1 MIRFV
6 EESIDRTIE
15 TFNQTRNSLFSQI
28 MSTGRDNVL
37 DRTVYYKCLM
47 ELYTVGHLTGRRYK
61 EIKNKVYGEYVAW
74 FTPIDDIVGWDLRR
88 REVVRSYKKAS

>member
-28 MSTGRDNVL
+28 MSTSRDNVL
-37 DRTVYYKCLM
+37 GRTVYYKCLM
-47 ELYTVGHLTGRRYK
+47 ELYTIGHLTARRYK
-61 EIKNKVYGEYVAW
+61 EIENEVYGECVTL
-74 FTPIDDIVGWDLRR
+74 FTPLDDIVGWDLRR
-88 REVVRSYKKAS
+88 REIVRSYK